1 MHAQRPDGV
10 EFAVYE
16 YAPVDEHFIYRDTAT
31 NNLLVYSVG
40 HKSGQ

>member
-1 MHAQRPDGV
+1 VTDCD

-16 YAPVDEHFIYRDTAT
+16 YSPVDEHFIYRDTTT

-40 HKSGQ
+40 HKAGQ